1 MEYRH
6 KSNGIANYKNL
17 IAYIELALA
26 MSFLGVNVVAGKFLV
41 TSFPIFLLLGIR
53 FLIGTLT
60 FLPILYLQ
68 SRSLQITQQRY
79 SSVKPNEWI
88 ILFLQAF
95 FGALLFNLFMLYGL
109 RYSTATAAGILT
121 STTPAFTTLLS
132 FLFLAEKITNKKL
145 FAIIAAIIGI
155 AIINVSASGATA
167 LSWDILGNMLIILAV
182 ISGAF
187 LTIFIKLISN
197 RLTPSGMA
205 LVFNAFGFLLFLP
218 FAIWDLL
225 HYSYINHG
233 FAVYALVI
241 LYSAS
246 GSILFPIL
254 WNRGI
259 SIVSASTASLFSG
272 IMPISTAFL
281 AYAFLGESLTLIQAL
296 GMCFVLFAIFLDV
309 YKA

>member
-60 FLPILYLQ
+60 FLPILYMQ
-68 SRSLQITQQRY
+68 AGSLRITQHSHR
-79 SSVKPNEWI
+79 SVKPNEWT

-121 STTPAFTTLLS
+121 STTPAFTALLS
-132 FLFLAEKITNKKL
+132 FLFLAEKISSKKL
-145 FAIIAAIIGI
+145 FAIGAAILGI
-155 AIINVSASGATA
+155 AIINLSASGAA
-167 LSWDILGNMLIILAV
+167 VLRWDILGNMLILLAV
-182 ISGAF
+182 IAGAF
-187 LTIFIKLISN
+187 LTIFIKLGSN
-197 RLTPSGMA
+197 RLTSLGMA
-205 LVFNAFGFLLFLP
+205 LVFNAFGFLLLLP
-218 FAIWDLL
+218 FAVWDAL
-225 HYSYINHG
+225 HYSYVNHSST
-233 FAVYALVI
+233 FYALII
-241 LYSAS
+241 LYSVS
-246 GSILFPIL
+246 GSVLFPIL

-259 SIVSASTASLFSG
+259 SVVPASTASLFSG

-281 AYAFLGESLTLIQAL
+281 AYSFLGESLTLMQAL
-296 GMCFVLFAIFLDV
+296 GMGFVLFAIFLDV
-309 YKA
+309 YRT